1 MECQAALKAL
11 DQLKSCFFSLRVETY
26 HSIFPLKQW
35 VCPGTVRINVMA
47 INDSYL
53 ASEEHLFKQKAQ
65 MKCMSHKKH

>member
-47 INDSYL
+47 INDATWLLRNIYL
-53 ASEEHLFKQKAQ
+53 N
-65 MKCMSHKKH
+65 KKYK